1 MAAKSSILD
10 IDAQIEKLRELRKT
24 LIVKSAERFARAAT
38 KAGLAE
44 MEIADEE
51 VDRIFEEIAARFRKA
66 EKKGLVALLLRRVDS
81 QVAGLERRRRFL
93 MTADRKKDAREKF
106 LLGGIVVRAGLSK
119 ADRAFLL
126 GGLLE
131 LARVVSGSPEYR
143 RLRDVGEEAFKAP
156 VLDGGQAMLEA
167 AE

>member
-1 MAAKSSILD
+1 
-10 IDAQIEKLRELRKT
+10 
-24 LIVKSAERFARAAT
+24 
-38 KAGLAE
+38 
-44 MEIADEE
+44 
-51 VDRIFEEIAARFRKA
+51 
-66 EKKGLVALLLRRVDS
+66 
-81 QVAGLERRRRFL
+81 

-131 LARVVSGSPEYR
+131 LARVVSGSPEHR
-143 RLRDVGEEAFKAP
+143 RLRDIGEEAFKVP
-156 VLDGGQAMLEA
+156 VLDGGRPMLEA